1 MFVRQLI
8 GREAGNIITLPYVAA
23 TSSLAMG
30 TCAPVTDEEIAE
42 AGLLAVEEFRH
53 PSPEEMPR
61 GLRAVPSLGG
71 GFDVVDD
78 GGVILNGGC
87 LPNLPAARSFATDL
101 IASQSTTAT
110 PDVEAEAEAEVET
123 EVGSTPPIDFEKLT
137 RKELEALAA
146 DRGVDASGARTKDDV
161 IAALQAASQAALQAS
176 EAQA

>member
-8 GREAGNIITLPYVAA
+8 GREAGNIITLPFVAA

-42 AGLLAVEEFRH
+42 AGLIEVKEFQH

-78 GGVILNGGC
+78 GGVILNEGF

-101 IASQSTTAT
+101 IASQSTTAAL
-110 PDVEAEAEAEVET
+110 DVEAEVET
-123 EVGSTPPIDFEKLT
+123 DVVSPPPIDFDKLT

-146 DRGVDASGARTKDDV
+146 DRDVDVSGARTKDDV
-161 IAALQAASQAALQAS
+161 IAALQAADQAGLQATS
-176 EAQA
+176 GAQA